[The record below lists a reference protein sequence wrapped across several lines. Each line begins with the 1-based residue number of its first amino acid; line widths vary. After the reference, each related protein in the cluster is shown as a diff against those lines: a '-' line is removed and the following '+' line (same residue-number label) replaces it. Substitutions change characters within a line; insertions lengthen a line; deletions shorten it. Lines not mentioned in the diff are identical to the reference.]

1 MGIRKKFV
9 SLFRK
14 GCGVATLSISY
25 YDLGYTTGKMA
36 VKILRDGGDI
46 STMAIEYAEKQTPKF
61 NEQICT
67 ALGITP
73 ISGYEAIKA
82 N

>member
-1 MGIRKKFV
+1 MKEIYV
-9 SLFRK
+9 LVIWNHP
-14 GCGVATLSISY
+14 VAWSEHRAPL
-25 YDLGYTTGKMA
+25 
-36 VKILRDGGDI
+36 
-46 STMAIEYAEKQTPKF
+46 IEYAEKQTPKF